1 MTSASYTLHHG
12 DCLEVLRTLPDA
24 SVDAVITDPP
34 YAQTN
39 EAYDSAIACQPEV
52 WREAYRVAVPGAVLI
67 SFAGSPTYHR
77 IAGAI
82 EAGGWRVRQMWGW
95 VYRDGLITSAWP
107 KEGFDRLRP
116 AFDPICFATK
126 GKALLNV
133 QRNGDGWK
141 RSAVRNKS
149 FSERARPSTRL
160 EATGVYPTAMVSDG
174 IAPFEY
180 FLLSRTGKRSTTD
193 HPNEKPLDLMLWLLD
208 KLSTVGTVLD
218 PFAGSGTTGVAAL
231 AEGRSFIGIEKDAG
245 YFAIAE
251 QRLADA
257 AMQQRMAV

>member
-1 MTSASYTLHHG
+1 M
-12 DCLEVLRTLPDA
+12 
-24 SVDAVITDPP
+24 
-34 YAQTN
+34 
-39 EAYDSAIACQPEV
+39 
-52 WREAYRVAVPGAVLI
+52 WREAYRVAAPGAVLI

-82 EAGGWRVRQMWGW
+82 EAAGWRVRQMWGW
-95 VYRDGLITSAWP
+95 VYRDGFITSAWP

-126 GKALLNV
+126 GKVLLNV

-141 RSAVRNKS
+141 RSAVRNRS
-149 FSERARPSTRL
+149 FSERVRPSTRL
-160 EATGVYPTAMVSDG
+160 EATGVYPTALVSDG

-193 HPNEKPLDLMLWLLD
+193 HPNEKPLDVMLWLLD
-208 KLSTVGTVLD
+208 KLPSYGTVLD

-251 QRLADA
+251 KRLADA